1 MKKKFLGLVVALSLT
16 ASLITGC
23 GSDDSAKKNANNAEA
38 AQTEATE
45 AEETTEAT
53 TAEATEA
60 KASDTD
66 TDDGDK
72 VIKVGACVTP
82 HAEILGEI
90 KDNLEA
96 DGWTLEVVEYND
108 YVLPNTALE
117 DGDLDANYFQHKPYL
132 DDFNKENGTHIVTL
146 AAVHFEPMG
155 VYAGKSS
162 DLSKIPDGATIAV
175 PNDSTNEARALLL
188 LEAQGLIK
196 LKEGVG
202 VQATV
207 LDIEENE
214 HNIQIQELEA
224 AQVPKSIQ
232 DVDFA
237 VVNGNYAIE
246 AGLGDPVAVEAADSL
261 AAETYANYVCVREGD
276 EDTAKSQALKN
287 AILTQEVKDYIN
299 KTYSGAVV
307 PVF

>member
-1 MKKKFLGLVVALSLT
+1 MKKKFIGLTLALSL
-16 ASLITGC
+16 AVVGLTGC
-23 GSDDSAKKNANNAEA
+23 GGADSASKNVEQANAS
-38 AQTEATE
+38 QTE
-45 AEETTEAT
+45 ETSQED
-53 TAEATEA
+53 
-60 KASDTD
+60 KAS
-66 TDDGDK
+66 GDK
-72 VIKVGACVTP
+72 TIKVGACVTP
-82 HAEILGEI
+82 HAEILEQI
-90 KDNLEA
+90 KDNLAEE
-96 DGWTLEVVEYND
+96 GWTLEIVEYND

-132 DDFNKENGTHIVTL
+132 DDFNKENGTHIVTS

-162 DLSKIPDGATIAV
+162 DLSSIPDGAKIAV

-196 LKEGVG
+196 LKDGVG
-202 VQATV
+202 IQATV
-207 LDIEENE
+207 LDIEENS
-214 HNIQIQELEA
+214 HNIEIQELEA
-224 AQVPKSIQ
+224 AQVPNSIQ

-246 AGLGDPVAVEAADSL
+246 AGLGDAIAVEAADSL
-261 AAETYANYVCVREGD
+261 AAETYANYVCVKEG
-276 EDTAKSQALKN
+276 EENSEKTLALKN

-299 KTYSGAVV
+299 NTYSGAVV